1 MTERLGKEK
10 PRHCVAGGRVK
21 MNRFDISI
29 TIAVIMDGLLG
40 IAYLGYSAYLLS
52 FKEIPYTV
60 CGIVLFLYVISSFGN
75 LIGSLGSVFNTGVD
89 KKNS

>member
-1 MTERLGKEK
+1 
-10 PRHCVAGGRVK
+10 
-21 MNRFDISI
+21 MNQFDISI

-52 FKEIPYTV
+52 FKELPYTV
-60 CGIVLFLYVISSFGN
+60 CGILTFFYVFSSFGG
-75 LIGSLGSVFNTGVD
+75 LTKSLGSIFNTGVN

>member
-1 MTERLGKEK
+1 
-10 PRHCVAGGRVK
+10 
-21 MNRFDISI
+21 MNQFDISV

-52 FKEIPYTV
+52 FKELPYTV
-60 CGIVLFLYVISSFGN
+60 CGIVVFFYVFSSFGN
-75 LIGSLGSVFNTGVD
+75 VTDSLGSIFNTGVD